1 MKAIDKQSFWIYLF
15 NALCC
20 FCRKKSKARDYNWW
34 LSKSQSSL
42 SKEMDLRK
50 FIIRQRLQTKAVL
63 GLLSGRQSFFVDK
76 MSQMIIRE
84 SDDGSEGTSSDNEL
98 SDWKADNMQ
107 YAEKMATSTNQVDK
121 RFMNLYLYRKAD

>member
-1 MKAIDKQSFWIYLF
+1 
-15 NALCC
+15 
-20 FCRKKSKARDYNWW
+20 
-34 LSKSQSSL
+34 
-42 SKEMDLRK
+42 MDLRK